1 MVRLTHSC
9 RRRPTSFNWSKV
21 KRLTSRRAGNV
32 AVVLFVAFSL
42 VTNSTPAAA
51 QTLVQV
57 ATESHANVSFWL
69 LANQPLRRLF
79 NWLGAQQAP
88 IAQEKQA
95 DRDARVHRIEIL
107 PGDVQAEERQIVN
120 FAAVAYDKDDEP
132 VSGVA
137 FRWSARDEGRN
148 RNARISQRGE
158 FTSEGAG
165 NFKVS
170 VEGAGRTASVT
181 VKVGGGKERR
191 KGDDKPLEIKTTS
204 SRDLPPEAQAAAGKS
219 KQHDAGV
226 NDSASKAEAKA
237 RFAHARPANA
247 KTSTNPTAMPMWI
260 DDGWGPD
267 NYYSFDDPGN
277 TRGNPPGGTMDQGA
291 GSGNFKFATPVTAL
305 GGRGMNLSLA
315 LSYNSRMW
323 NKAGTK
329 INYDIDRDWPAPG
342 WNLGVGK
349 LMALG
354 VYIGGMLVDG
364 DGTRHP
370 YTGSITV
377 YNWGTTFVG
386 KTTDGSFIDYTYTSG
401 AGGPIVSATAT
412 LSNGTVINYNVQGTA
427 AVYPTM
433 ITDAQGNYIT
443 ITYVNNQGPR
453 IQTITDTMGRL
464 INFHYDSN
472 NLLTAV
478 TAPGLG
484 GGTRTLVRL
493 HYSQLA
499 LNYSFSGLTP
509 VVRDSFPWVIDGI
522 YYPGTNNGYWLTQ
535 ADNSYSTYGMLKK
548 VSVRRNM
555 SFSGPAPVPIGQ
567 GTTGQG
573 TMTAGSVTSEEVY
586 NYPLNTSDTTGTQA
600 SGLTDAP
607 TYTSCV
613 ETWTRD
619 GTNFDSATTTYAVN
633 QNSSPRTVTIT
644 SPSGTI
650 SKQYS
655 YNSPGSFQDGLIYLD
670 ETISG
675 TTVLQSSSTV
685 WAQGAYSSPRPTTV
699 TATNER
705 GQSTTTQ
712 YSYGSVYNQVTDI
725 RNYDYGGTTL
735 LSSTRTTYQNSS
747 NYTNRHIFNLPL
759 VIEMYGPDNVTRLTR
774 TEYQYD
780 GQPLTDTPGVIM
792 HDESFNPN
800 AESILIPG
808 NCWWDCPDMCYYV
821 CDPDYYWNPYN
832 PATDYR
838 GNITQVTTYANG
850 QNLTT
855 PITETRRY
863 DINGNLIKAN
873 TSCCAQTSLTY
884 DVSNYYAYAIAKT
897 SGSATDGFSQIKTT
911 ATFDF
916 NTGLELTNTD
926 ANGRTSQAT
935 YDSVTLRPLTKTNAT
950 GSHTDFSYDD
960 AGLNVTQTTYLES
973 HPTHTTIAAQ
983 SIKFADGRGQVRQEK
998 TLGAGGVWD
1007 IVDTVFDSSGRLTQQ
1022 SLPYRTGNTVY
1033 WNTQTYDALNRIATA
1048 QTPDGSVTQNFYN
1061 ETSKPSVASSSPGET
1076 IRIVDPWGRERWAR
1090 NDAQGRLVEVIEPD
1104 PNGTGSVAS
1113 NGMATT
1119 YTYNS
1124 LGKITAVTQGSQT
1137 RSFKYDSLGRL
1148 VAQKLAEA
1156 SATLNDAG
1164 TYVGSGTWSDVFVYD
1179 DRSNVISRTDARGV
1193 KTSYTYNNDPLNRLQ
1208 SVSFDTTGFGD
1219 TANPIL
1225 PAATITYQYRTKSTA
1240 SELKDVTQTSG
1251 VTVSGVSTEAFSFD
1265 TEGRISARTLTLTSR
1280 SSYPF
1285 VTDYIYDTVGRMTD
1299 IRYPAEYGNG
1309 AQVRKLVHHNFDV
1322 ASRLTGLTVDGTSH
1336 ASNVVFNAASQTT
1349 SLNVGVSGVN
1359 QVTENYSYSANTGL
1373 ISNQTITRN
1382 GSTLL
1387 NLSYDFANAN
1397 GKVTQQLVKI
1407 TNNLDSNKNRGYE
1420 YDAVGRL
1427 KRATGGQNV
1436 NWAQRYLYDRY
1447 GNRTFA
1453 FSHTADQYIRNFYL
1467 KALARQPNSTELNS
1481 WLSTL
1486 QTAYAQGS
1494 SQFWTAMQNLGA
1506 AVFTSQE
1513 YANRNRDNHWYVYD
1527 LYQAYLWRDPDAGG
1541 WANWETNTAVNGRN
1555 ATRAGF
1561 DWSVE
1566 FETHVSGTSPYSPP
1580 GGGIVLPDGW
1590 GSLHYEVT
1598 NNRINDGGW
1607 GYDAAGNQT
1616 RVFTAS
1622 GWQRYQYDAANRMVR
1637 VKADD
1642 NTTVL
1647 SSVVYSD
1654 DNQRLIREEG
1664 GTRTYY
1670 AADEDA
1676 VLAEYVETGGSTVP
1690 AWSKSYVYLGER
1702 LLSTLTPNGSGGAAV
1717 SYHHPDRLGTRVV
1730 SNAQNTTTFEQVTL
1744 PFGTPLD
1751 NESTG
1756 TTNRR
1761 FTSYDRSATTGLD
1774 YAMNRSYD
1782 SLQGRFTQ
1790 IDPIEMDAASLA
1802 NPQTMNLY
1810 TYCGNDPVNNLDP
1823 TGLFFGKLFKWIG
1836 KILKILAIVA
1846 LVVMT
1851 LIVFAPASS
1860 FLFKAALWMFFHVL
1874 IPLSQIP
1881 VLGGFVPLGMMQSP
1895 QWNPKSR
1902 SIFGNSWQDPSPC
1915 PTPPD
1920 CQDYITLPP
1929 VSAGDIYA
1937 NYSNW
1942 EKVKWGL
1949 NIGGEKALNAVVGFS
1964 DTITLNGSQWLTK
1977 KWASYLAGFDVSKT
1991 VEQDHLEMQK
2001 SWFYTGGEIGGLA
2014 WDIAMGGKTVATKAP
2029 KLTKY
2034 VGKYVFRL
2042 ERGSWKL
2049 YGKMV
2054 YNRIHFH
2061 LGPGRGLMKHHLPYE
2076 FYSWRK
2082 HFWNNLKKWRW

>member
-1 MVRLTHSC
+1 MAYLTRSSRRHSTPTYWSNFRRLS
-9 RRRPTSFNWSKV
+9 
-21 KRLTSRRAGNV
+21 SRRAANIAV
-32 AVVLFVAFSL
+32 ALMVAISML
-42 VTNSTPAAA
+42 TTSTPAAA
-51 QTLVQV
+51 QTVVQV
-57 ATESHANVSFWL
+57 ATESHANLSFWW
-69 LANQPLRRLF
+69 LANQPLRRLT

-107 PGDVQAEERQIVN
+107 PGDVEAEERQIIN

-137 FRWSARDEGRN
+137 FRWNARDEGRN

-158 FTSEGAG
+158 FSSEGAG
-165 NFKVS
+165 NFKVT
-170 VEGAGRTASVT
+170 VEGAGRTASVK

-204 SRDLPPEAQAAAGKS
+204 SRDLPPEAQAAAVKS
-219 KQHDAGV
+219 KQQATGV
-226 NDSASKAEAKA
+226 NKSAATAEAKA
-237 RFAHARPANA
+237 RFAHARAANV
-247 KTSTNPTAMPMWI
+247 KTSANPTAMPMWL

-267 NYYSFDDPGN
+267 NYYSLDDPGN

-349 LMALG
+349 LLALG

-370 YTGSITV
+370 YTGTITV
-377 YNWGTTFVG
+377 YSWGTTFVG
-386 KTTDGSFIDYTYTSG
+386 RTTDGSFIDYTYTSG

-412 LSNGTVINYNVQGTA
+412 LSNGTVINYNVQGTG

-433 ITDAQGNYIT
+433 ITDANGNYIT

-509 VVRDSFPWVIDGI
+509 VVRDSFPWMIDAI

-548 VSVRRNM
+548 VSARRNM
-555 SFSGPAPVPIGQ
+555 SFSGPAPVPVGQ

-573 TMTAGSVTSEEVY
+573 TMTAGQVTNEEVY
-586 NYPLNTSDTTGTQA
+586 NYPLNPSDTSGTQA

-619 GTNFDSATTTYAVN
+619 GTNFDSATTTYSV
-633 QNSSPRTVTIT
+633 QNNTSPRTVTIT

-655 YNSPGSFQDGLIYLD
+655 YNSPGSFLDGLIYLD
-670 ETISG
+670 ETRSG
-675 TTVLQSSSTV
+675 STVLQSSSTV
-685 WAQGAYSSPRPTTV
+685 WEQGAYSSPRPTTV

-735 LSSTRTTYQNSS
+735 LSSTRTQYQNSS
-747 NYTNRHIFNLPL
+747 SYTNRHIFNLPL

-780 GQPLTDTPGVIM
+780 GQPLTNTPGVIM
-792 HDESFNPN
+792 HDESFNPH
-800 AESILIPG
+800 AESELIPG
-808 NCWWDCPDMCYYV
+808 PCYWDCMEWCQYICEPDQWY
-821 CDPDYYWNPYN
+821 NPYN
-832 PATDYR
+832 PATDFR
-838 GNITQVTTYANG
+838 GNITQVTTYANA
-850 QNLTT
+850 QNLTS

-873 TSCCAQTSLTY
+873 TSCCAQSSLTY

-897 SGSATDGFSQIKTT
+897 SGSATDGFSQVKTT

-916 NTGLELTNTD
+916 NTGLELSTTD
-926 ANGRTSQAT
+926 ANGRTSQAS
-935 YDSVTLRPLTKTNAT
+935 YDSVTLRPLTKTSST
-950 GSHTDFSYDD
+950 GAHTDYSYDD
-960 AGLNVTQTTYLES
+960 AGLSVTQTTYLET
-973 HPTHTTIAAQ
+973 HPTHTTIAEQ
-983 SIKFADGRGQVRQEK
+983 IVKFVNGRGQVRQEK
-998 TLGAGGVWD
+998 TLGASGVWD

-1022 SLPYRTGNTVY
+1022 SLPYRAGDTVY
-1033 WNTQTYDALNRIATA
+1033 WNTQTYDALNRILTA

-1076 IRIVDPWGRERWAR
+1076 IRLVDPWGRERWAR
-1090 NDAQGRLVEVIEPD
+1090 NDSQGRLVEVVEPD
-1104 PNGTGSVAS
+1104 PNGNGSVAT
-1113 NGMATT
+1113 NGMVTT

-1124 LGKITAVTQGSQT
+1124 IGKLTGVTQGSQT
-1137 RSFKYDSLGRL
+1137 RTFKYDSLGRL

-1164 TYVGSGTWSDVFVYD
+1164 TYVGSGTWSDVFTYD
-1179 DRSNVISRTDARGV
+1179 DRSNMTSRTDARGV
-1193 KTSYTYNNDPLNRLQ
+1193 KTTYTFNNDPLNRLQ
-1208 SVSFDTTGFGD
+1208 SVTFDTSGFGD

-1225 PAATITYQYRTKSTA
+1225 PAAAISYQYRTKGTA
-1240 SELKDVTQTSG
+1240 SELKDITQLSG
-1251 VTVSGVSTEAFSFD
+1251 VTVSGISTESFAFD
-1265 TEGRISARTLTLTSR
+1265 TEGRVSSRTLTLTSR

-1285 VTDYIYDTVGRMTD
+1285 VTDFIYDTVQRITD

-1309 AQVRKLVHHNFDV
+1309 AQGRKLVHHNYDG
-1322 ASRLTGLTVDGTSH
+1322 ASRLTGLTVDGQSH
-1336 ASNVVFNAASQTT
+1336 ASNLVYNAASQTT
-1349 SLNVGVSGVN
+1349 SLNVGVSGAN
-1359 QVTENYSYSANTGL
+1359 QITENYSYNAQTGL
-1373 ISNQTITRN
+1373 LNNQTVTRN

-1387 NLSYDFANAN
+1387 NLSYNFAGPN

-1407 TNNLDSNKNRGYE
+1407 TNNLDNNKNRGYE
-1420 YDAVGRL
+1420 YDALGRL

-1447 GNRTFA
+1447 GNRTYA
-1453 FSHTADQYIRNFYL
+1453 FSHTAEQYIRNFYE
-1467 KALARQPNSTELNS
+1467 KALVRQPNSTELNS

-1486 QTAYAQGS
+1486 QTAYAQGT

-1513 YANRNRDNHWYVYD
+1513 YINRNRTDHWYVYD

-1541 WANWETNTAVNGRN
+1541 WAHWEANTASVGRN

-1566 FETHVSGTSPYSPP
+1566 FEMHVSGTSPFNPP
-1580 GGGIVLPDGW
+1580 GGAVPSDGW
-1590 GSLHYEVT
+1590 GSLHYD
-1598 NNRINDGGW
+1598 NASNRINDGGW

-1616 RVFTAS
+1616 RVFTAA

-1647 SSVVYSD
+1647 SSVVYGS

-1664 GTRTYY
+1664 GVRTYY
-1670 AADEDA
+1670 TAEDDS
-1676 VLAEYVETGGSTVP
+1676 VLAEYVETGASTVP
-1690 AWSKSYVYLGER
+1690 AWSKSYIYLRDR
-1702 LLSTLTPNGSGGAAV
+1702 LLSTLTPNGSGGTAV
-1717 SYHHPDRLGTRVV
+1717 SYHHRDRLGTRLV
-1730 SNAQNTTTFEQVTL
+1730 SNAQNTTYFEQVTL
-1744 PFGTPLD
+1744 PFGTPL
-1751 NESTG
+1751 NSESTG
-1756 TTNRR
+1756 STNQR
-1761 FTSYDRSATTGLD
+1761 FTSYDRSAVTGLD
-1774 YAMNRSYD
+1774 YAVNRSYD
-1782 SLQGRFTQ
+1782 NQQGRFTQ

-1802 NPQTMNLY
+1802 NPQTLNLY

-1860 FLFKAALWMFFHVL
+1860 FLFKGALWMFFHVL
-1874 IPLSQIP
+1874 VPLSQIP
-1881 VLGGFVPLGMMQSP
+1881 VLGAFVPMGMMGSP
-1895 QWNPKSR
+1895 QWNPQSR
-1902 SIFGNSWQDPSPC
+1902 SIFGNSWQDPQGTYTC

-1920 CQDYITLPP
+1920 CQDYIPPLPP
-1929 VSAGDIYA
+1929 VSAGDTYA
-1937 NYSNW
+1937 NYSAW
-1942 EKVKWGL
+1942 EKMKWGL
-1949 NIGGEKALNAVVGFS
+1949 NIGGEKALNTIVGYS
-1964 DTITLNGSQWLTK
+1964 DTVTFGGSQWATK
-1977 KWASYLAGFDVSKT
+1977 KWANYLAGFDVSKT
-1991 VEQDHLEMQK
+1991 VERDHLEMQK
-2001 SWFYTGGEIGGLA
+2001 SWFYTGGQGLGYAWDVATGKAVVGIGLRTAKIGGKFAIHGAHHTFGSLGKLA
-2014 WDIAMGGKTVATKAP
+2014 HLQLNLWRRGVKGSSWVKRLPLPSRKNFKEIILGK
-2029 KLTKY
+2029 
-2034 VGKYVFRL
+2034 
-2042 ERGSWKL
+2042 W
-2049 YGKMV
+2049 
-2054 YNRIHFH
+2054 
-2061 LGPGRGLMKHHLPYE
+2061 
-2076 FYSWRK
+2076 
-2082 HFWNNLKKWRW
+2082 